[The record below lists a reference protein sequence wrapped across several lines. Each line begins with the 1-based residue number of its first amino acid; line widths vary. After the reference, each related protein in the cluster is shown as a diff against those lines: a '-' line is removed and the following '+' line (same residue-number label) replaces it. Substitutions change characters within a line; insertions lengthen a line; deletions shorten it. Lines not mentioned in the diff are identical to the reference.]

1 MRRIIC
7 AAALICFMHALNASA
22 VFSASYGDIDIAVD
36 HPVGHERSHGY
47 ASYSVQVQNRS
58 PNKTRRVKISIEP
71 DANPSNFYEEGRLKS
86 LTKTIK
92 VAPNATAHTYIRQ
105 PYLNLN
111 GRPLKAAVWID
122 GQKQTKPL
130 RLPGFSTIRSY
141 SYTTKKPA
149 VTFNKKELAVAI
161 DGVQKMRLPPYTRS
175 AGMMQRR
182 DLETNALIY
191 GSLDGILLTLDE
203 AEALSGAEREAVWD
217 YVKSGGSLAVM
228 GEGKLPDEWL
238 ILDARLENGIPKSG
252 AMERYEI
259 GFGLLLLAPPPPHKG
274 SVRYQLY
281 DSWKKTQQPWNA
293 TYSAS
298 GANAVLPVEE
308 PYDAQASYRR
318 MFILML
324 ILAVLIGPVNI
335 FLLKRID
342 RRMKLYWTVP
352 AVSLLACVLVVFY
365 AAIADGGKRMR
376 VCSLTY
382 LDQGARSAFTIG
394 WVGFYSPSAHPDG
407 LLFDEETELAL
418 QAGPEISS
426 SIKVSGAGFK
436 PGERIMVMLGGPPPK
451 SGVGVTSSSGT
462 FKVQFKPTAPT
473 SGPPPKPAPGTTPP
487 SDPFSVSVTFSA
499 PMSGPTTKPAPGA
512 TPPPGGFVGFSPV
525 IPIPSLHAV
534 GSIDWT
540 NGQRW
545 SGEWIKPRIPLHF
558 KFRKIQ
564 ERTER
569 IDLKRDGG
577 KLKAVNRLGADVK
590 AFWYAD
596 HEGKLYRASDIRNGA
611 EAVLTETKGVQIGGK
626 TLRQLYISQDWVP
639 EIEAAKA
646 SPAAYLQP
654 GRYIAEL
661 EENVFVEK
669 AMKGAKMRPSTFLVV
684 GDSTPE

>member
-7 AAALICFMHALNASA
+7 AAALISFMHALNASA
-22 VFSASYGDIDIAVD
+22 VFSANYGDIDIAVD
-36 HPVGHERSHGY
+36 NPVGDERSHGY

-58 PNKTRRVKISIEP
+58 SNKTRRVKIRIEP
-71 DANPSNFYEEGRLKS
+71 DANPSNFYEKGRLKS

-111 GRPLKAAVWID
+111 GRPLKASVWVD

-130 RLPGFSTIRSY
+130 RLPDFSTKDFY
-141 SYTTKKPA
+141 STSKKPA
-149 VTFNKKELAVAI
+149 VMINNKEPAVAI
-161 DGVQKMRLPPYTRS
+161 DGVQKMRLPPYARS
-175 AGMMQRR
+175 VGVMQRR
-182 DLETNALIY
+182 GLETNALVY
-191 GSLDGILLTLDE
+191 GSLDGILLTLSE
-203 AEALSGAEREAVWD
+203 AEALSGAEREALWD
-217 YVKSGGSLAVM
+217 YVKSGGCLAVM
-228 GEGKLPDEWL
+228 GEGKLPDEWQL
-238 ILDARLENGIPKSG
+238 LDARLENLIPQSG
-252 AMERYEI
+252 EMERYEI
-259 GFGLLLLAPPPPHKG
+259 GFGLLLLAPPLPHNG
-274 SVRYQLY
+274 AVRYQMY

-324 ILAVLIGPVNI
+324 LLAVLIGPVNI
-335 FLLKRID
+335 FLL
-342 RRMKLYWTVP
+342 RRKNRQMKLFWTVP

-365 AAIADGGKRMR
+365 AAIADGGRRMR

-394 WVGFYSPSAHPDG
+394 WLGFYSPSAHRKG

-436 PGERIMVMLGGPPPK
+436 PGKMITVTLDGPPPK

-462 FKVQFKPTAPT
+462 FNVQVKPTAPT
-473 SGPPPKPAPGTTPP
+473 SGSSP
-487 SDPFSVSVTFSA
+487 
-499 PMSGPTTKPAPGA
+499 KPAPGA
-512 TPPPGGFVGFSPV
+512 TLPSNTFLVPVTFSPV
-525 IPIPSLHAV
+525 TPMPSLHAV

-540 NGQRW
+540 DGQRW

-564 ERTER
+564 ERNER
-569 IDLKRDGG
+569 IDLKRNGG
-577 KLKAVNRLGADVK
+577 KLKVVNRLGSDVE

-596 HEGKLYRASDIRNGA
+596 HDGKLYRASDIRNGA

-639 EIEAAKA
+639 EIEAVKA
-646 SPAAYLQP
+646 SPAAHLQP

-661 EENVFVEK
+661 KENVFVEK
-669 AMKGAKMRPSTFLVV
+669 AMKGAKMKPSTFLVV
-684 GDSTPE
+684 GDMLP

>member
-7 AAALICFMHALNASA
+7 TAALICFMGALNASA

-36 HPVGHERSHGY
+36 NPVGNERTHGY

-58 PNKTRRVKISIEP
+58 SNKTRRVKISIEP
-71 DANPSNFYEEGRLKS
+71 DRNPSNFYEEGRLKS

-111 GRPLKAAVWID
+111 GRPLKAAVWVD

-130 RLPGFSTIRSY
+130 RLPVFSTIGSY
-141 SYTTKKPA
+141 SYTTEKPA
-149 VTFNKKELAVAI
+149 VAFNNKKPAVAI
-161 DGVQKMRLPPYTRS
+161 DGVQKMRLLPPPYARS
-175 AGMMQRR
+175 AGVMQRR
-182 DLETNALIY
+182 GLETDALIY

-228 GEGKLPDEWL
+228 GEGKLPDEWQL
-238 ILDARLENGIPKSG
+238 LDARLENPIPKSG

-259 GFGLLLLAPPPPHKG
+259 GFGLLLLAPPLPHKG

-335 FLLKRID
+335 FLL
-342 RRMKLYWTVP
+342 RRKNQQMKLFWTVP

-394 WVGFYSPSAHPDG
+394 WLGFYSPSAHPDG

-418 QAGPEISS
+418 QASPTGHSFSISPMRGS
-426 SIKVSGAGFK
+426 SGSFPLTITFSEPISGSPPK
-436 PGERIMVMLGGPPPK
+436 PAPGATSPSDPFSVTITFSEPISDSPPK
-451 SGVGVTSSSGT
+451 SGVGVYFVVRDLYCSG
-462 FKVQFKPTAPT
+462 
-473 SGPPPKPAPGTTPP
+473 
-487 SDPFSVSVTFSA
+487 
-499 PMSGPTTKPAPGA
+499 
-512 TPPPGGFVGFSPV
+512 
-525 IPIPSLHAV
+525 
-534 GSIDWT
+534 
-540 NGQRW
+540 
-545 SGEWIKPRIPLHF
+545 
-558 KFRKIQ
+558 
-564 ERTER
+564 
-569 IDLKRDGG
+569 
-577 KLKAVNRLGADVK
+577 
-590 AFWYAD
+590 
-596 HEGKLYRASDIRNGA
+596 
-611 EAVLTETKGVQIGGK
+611 
-626 TLRQLYISQDWVP
+626 
-639 EIEAAKA
+639 
-646 SPAAYLQP
+646 
-654 GRYIAEL
+654 
-661 EENVFVEK
+661 
-669 AMKGAKMRPSTFLVV
+669 
-684 GDSTPE
+684 